1 MFPNSRYATDQKWSR
16 PKLQQ
21 HQIPFSCSSSLWRWS
36 LRFLDP
42 TEGTFN
48 KLRLK
53 NRWKKK
59 VKTPISFVLLDSHIK
74 ATRLNPGS
82 HEDHKTRLSQ
92 IREVENHHFTSFKRC
107 SYLAVVKFNLNNVP
121 EMIVTDIWEPGLMCG
136 GNITHNSEEGPP
148 LSSFSADDFP
158 AA

>member
-1 MFPNSRYATDQKWSR
+1 M
-16 PKLQQ
+16 
-21 HQIPFSCSSSLWRWS
+21 
-36 LRFLDP
+36 
-42 TEGTFN
+42 
-48 KLRLK
+48 
-53 NRWKKK
+53 KKK

-82 HEDHKTRLSQ
+82 HAYHKYVKLK
-92 IREVENHHFTSFKRC
+92 IIIFASFKRC

-136 GNITHNSEEGPP
+136 GNITHNSDEGPP